1 MKIVKIISI
10 FVSIVAVAVIILPA
24 VWGADTAKE
33 SQNVAANNNILQ
45 RFQKTRVAK
54 QSASQD
60 EVSPLVKEAKAFSLY
75 LNPPPPPPPPPV
87 GPGKANSDPGVFIEP
102 PRPPVPGQFKL
113 IATCVNESNPELSL
127 ALIDLPGEGTKWVR
141 QSSKVNY
148 LIIKEIKAGMVVASN
163 GQQSINIMIEPK
175 PFQPSLVKGQST
187 AAFTTSST
195 PVSPPSI
202 PIINPASS
210 AAATSRLGLTKTGP
224 GTNPPAK
231 TVQPVTQ
238 TRALTADEEA
248 FVQKFMNDLDTITT
262 DSTTEQDR
270 IKKSDELLKKFFN
283 DTNDLTMVTEQDTQP
298 AEKAASKPD
307 VKVDVND
314 PNYINR
320 RIPRQRPVPP
330 PK

>member
-175 PFQPSLVKGQST
+175 PFQPSLVKGQ
-187 AAFTTSST
+187 
-195 PVSPPSI
+195 
-202 PIINPASS
+202 
-210 AAATSRLGLTKTGP
+210 
-224 GTNPPAK
+224 
-231 TVQPVTQ
+231 
-238 TRALTADEEA
+238 
-248 FVQKFMNDLDTITT
+248 
-262 DSTTEQDR
+262 
-270 IKKSDELLKKFFN
+270 
-283 DTNDLTMVTEQDTQP
+283 
-298 AEKAASKPD
+298 
-307 VKVDVND
+307 
-314 PNYINR
+314 
-320 RIPRQRPVPP
+320 
-330 PK
+330 